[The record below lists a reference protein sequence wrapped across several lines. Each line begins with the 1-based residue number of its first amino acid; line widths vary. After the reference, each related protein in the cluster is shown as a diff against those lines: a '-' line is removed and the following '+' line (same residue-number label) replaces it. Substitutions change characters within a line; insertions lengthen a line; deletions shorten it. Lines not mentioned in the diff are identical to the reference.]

1 MEGRGPG
8 SRRMQEATRS
18 RDWGNPTKL
27 GRSQALRSAC
37 HVEAKG
43 ELERCIVRGTR
54 RPATGGLGGCGEKAM
69 IAGVRYAHWVASP
82 SSSAHAT
89 FRGRKHDVLS
99 ESRMRAIRLS
109 GSMSGDWRRSHGV
122 ASGAPRTERRGN
134 RDATPIATAPVVD
147 STDSR
152 GSPGPRIA
160 AIGVQASF
168 REGQLMGAVAN
179 FAIGQKHSLTAGS
192 SVAARRC
199 LQQPNGNCDRGEPY
213 PPGGSSHSRRPRAWR
228 DDRGRRSLPEPRPP
242 YDMPQLR
249 TRCRTAGRAALRA
262 NSARRCQ
269 RLGKPRGRDLWF
281 GRCTVQDQPMWHN
294 AAVEA
299 HRSTDVRR
307 SLVRPGRPPLARRP
321 VPGPALDLAE
331 GV

>member
-1 MEGRGPG
+1 MAAACTQGKRAQHGKPQRVVERTINRQPVRDGSGAVGWRMGSYYRGSRVTPMEGRGPG

-43 ELERCIVRGTR
+43 ELERSIVRRTR
-54 RPATGGLGGCGEKAM
+54 RPATGGLGGCGKAM
-69 IAGVRYAHWVASP
+69 IAGARYAHWVASP

-147 STDSR
+147 STVCDHKLSR
-152 GSPGPRIA
+152 WIPAIA
-160 AIGVQASF
+160 
-168 REGQLMGAVAN
+168 
-179 FAIGQKHSLTAGS
+179 
-192 SVAARRC
+192 
-199 LQQPNGNCDRGEPY
+199 
-213 PPGGSSHSRRPRAWR
+213 
-228 DDRGRRSLPEPRPP
+228 
-242 YDMPQLR
+242 
-249 TRCRTAGRAALRA
+249 
-262 NSARRCQ
+262 
-269 RLGKPRGRDLWF
+269 
-281 GRCTVQDQPMWHN
+281 DQP
-294 AAVEA
+294 
-299 HRSTDVRR
+299 
-307 SLVRPGRPPLARRP
+307 LVGILLRLFVVVLRPSPL
-321 VPGPALDLAE
+321 
-331 GV
+331 GVGQQQ

>member
-1 MEGRGPG
+1 VAAACTQGKRAQHGKPQRVVERTINRQPVRDGSGAVGWRMGSYYRGGRVTPMEGRGPG

-147 STDSR
+147 STLIQGGAAAAS
-152 GSPGPRIA
+152 GS
-160 AIGVQASF
+160 
-168 REGQLMGAVAN
+168 
-179 FAIGQKHSLTAGS
+179 AG
-192 SVAARRC
+192 
-199 LQQPNGNCDRGEPY
+199 GEQ
-213 PPGGSSHSRRPRAWR
+213 
-228 DDRGRRSLPEPRPP
+228 
-242 YDMPQLR
+242 MP
-249 TRCRTAGRAALRA
+249 
-262 NSARRCQ
+262 
-269 RLGKPRGRDLWF
+269 K
-281 GRCTVQDQPMWHN
+281 
-294 AAVEA
+294 
-299 HRSTDVRR
+299 
-307 SLVRPGRPPLARRP
+307 SLV
-321 VPGPALDLAE
+321 
-331 GV
+331 